1 MLDTRNGTGAA
12 RGQVGPGGTLTL
24 TMPNLPAGVTGVV
37 LNLTGTNLNGA
48 DPTYVSACPAAQPL
62 LTCAQTSAINPYV
75 GVNIANQLT
84 VPVAADG
91 KIRLYNAAGN
101 IDLIADLAGYLT
113 SG

>member
-1 MLDTRNGTGAA
+1 
-12 RGQVGPGGTLTL
+12 
-24 TMPNLPAGVTGVV
+24 MPS
-37 LNLTGTNLNGA
+37 
-48 DPTYVSACPAAQPL
+48 YSRHR
-62 LTCAQTSAINPYV
+62 

-113 SG
+113 SS

>member
-1 MLDTRNGTGAA
+1 MLDTRTGTGAPA
-12 RGQVGPGGTLTL
+12 GQVGPGGTLTV
-24 TMPNLPAGVTGVV
+24 TMPNVPAGVTGVV
-37 LNLTGTNLNGA
+37 LNLTATNFKGA

-62 LTCAQTSAINPYV
+62 ATCAQTSAINPYA

-91 KIRLYNAAGN
+91 KIRLYNAVGS